1 MVKLSLLCIALISA
15 VILSILSSNWLEA
28 SAEDVMTGTSV
39 GLKAFLFGFYTLFS
53 FLFGVAAT
61 IVFSVLLFRHIPGIA
76 ITDPTPEELFFIG
89 VDENGIVVNS
99 EETAR
104 QIEEVKQKKLDVYL
118 RQDGQKLDWSFIE
131 TSFFESILD
140 DRRHRVNEKL
150 KMHTRPCFA
159 VIEATRGRVLRI
171 QYYDGAYELKQ
182 KHDMRSR
189 YLQGK
194 SLPNFMDE
202 DELACNPGLSS
213 LHPEVDGR
221 RWFRVWT
228 KIGSVRLPAKHTV

>member
-15 VILSILSSNWLEA
+15 VILSVLSSNWLEA

-39 GLKAFLFGFYTLFS
+39 GLKAFLFGSYTLFS

-61 IVFSVLLFRHIPGIA
+61 IMFAVALFKHIPGMA
-76 ITDPTPEELFFIG
+76 TTAPTPEELLFIG
-89 VDENGIVVNS
+89 VSKNGVVVSS

-118 RQDGQKLDWSFIE
+118 RQDGRKLDWSFIE

-159 VIEATRGRVLRI
+159 VITAKRGRV
-171 QYYDGAYELKQ
+171 
-182 KHDMRSR
+182 
-189 YLQGK
+189 
-194 SLPNFMDE
+194 
-202 DELACNPGLSS
+202 
-213 LHPEVDGR
+213 
-221 RWFRVWT
+221 FRTRVFQLC
-228 KIGSVRLPAKHTV
+228 I